1 MADKKTPR
9 ATLRTQSTER
19 INRMHFARRVGM
31 TFPKADGSFG
41 RDNYETLGYPRTLR
55 PEDYREEYERGGI
68 AERLVEVMPQATWLG
83 GAEVFEND
91 DPKEVTE
98 FEKAWT
104 ELAERINLF
113 SAFRRADILAGLGEF
128 AVMVIGGPGEN
139 LSDELT
145 SAKSQDIVGLWPYS
159 QEFAAFNKINND
171 TTNERFGMPETYKV
185 RLGQGKST
193 ANARNEQDIHWTR
206 IIHVADG
213 ALSDEMIGKPRL
225 RAVWNYL
232 MDIAKIHGAG
242 AEAFWRNAHQLNQ
255 LDLDPEVEMSPE
267 EETALENEIEEVR
280 HDMRDWIRTRGLK
293 IVRHGNNTAN
303 FGQNIDA
310 LMSLTSGTSG
320 IPKRLLLGS
329 ERGELASTQDRATF
343 AKVIS
348 ARRTGYGEPQFVRA
362 WTDRMIEIKAL
373 PKPAEYTVVWPED
386 NQTTEDERL
395 EMAATMA
402 DINKDTGAWVFT
414 DSEIRAQVGNLPLDA
429 DPAPLEGTDVTD
441 GTDDDVDGDAVV
453 DDIEV
458 NEAGGSIRGLSAEA
472 VLDAADENAPA
483 VEAAFTDWFSG
494 ARNRLD
500 LVELAG
506 ALHTGEEAAR
516 RVAESAVSITEGE
529 QSEVTE
535 SVLAA
540 LVAGGSSA
548 AEVSTFA
555 QFETSTE
562 AVAAATLQAQQATAS
577 VHSSTMEAV
586 DAALTSGSKSIPL
599 TVRRIKD
606 AIGLT
611 ASQVEAIAALELELN
626 TAEAGKVISRFPPQ
640 EGVRQV
646 AGFRAK
652 IPAGGATPDWT
663 AARLAR
669 YEQMSRN
676 WRAENIA
683 RSVVMPAVSEGQRQL
698 WLQALGRGDI
708 SVNVRRQRVIQDDE
722 RTCPICIAGDG
733 EQAKL
738 NEAYADSGLVNP
750 QMHMSCR
757 CTEDLI

>member
-1 MADKKTPR
+1 MADEKTPK
-9 ATLRTQSTER
+9 ATLRTQSTDR
-19 INRMHFARRVGM
+19 INRMHFARRTGM

-41 RDNYETLGYPRTLR
+41 RDVFETLGYPRTLK
-55 PEDYREEYERGGI
+55 PENYREEYERGGI

-83 GAEVFEND
+83 GAQVFEND
-91 DPKEVTE
+91 DPRDVTE

-104 ELAERINLF
+104 EMAERINLF

-128 AVMVIGGPGEN
+128 AVMVIGGPGEK
-139 LSDELT
+139 LSEELT
-145 SAKSQDIVGLWPYS
+145 TAKPNQIVGLWPYS

-185 RLGQGKST
+185 RLGQGKTTT
-193 ANARNEQDIHWTR
+193 ARGEQDIHWTR
-206 IIHVADG
+206 IVHVADG

-232 MDIAKIHGAG
+232 LDIQKIHGAG

-267 EETALENEIEEVR
+267 EETALESEIEEVR

-293 IVRHGNNTAN
+293 IIRHGNNTAN

-362 WTDRMIEIKAL
+362 WTDRMIAINAL
-373 PKPAEYTVVWPED
+373 PTPSEYTVVWPED

-395 EMAATMA
+395 EMAAVMA
-402 DINKDTGAWVFT
+402 DINKDAQSWVFT
-414 DSEIRAQVGNLPLDA
+414 DSEIRSQVGLLPLDE
-429 DPAPLEGTDVTD
+429 DPAPIGDTDVTD
-441 GTDDDVDGDAVV
+441 DTDDDVDGDAVA
-453 DDIEV
+453 DDVEV
-458 NEAGGSIRGLSAEA
+458 NSLRSLSPEA
-472 VLDAADENAPA
+472 VLDAADENSPA
-483 VEAAFTDWFSG
+483 IEAAFTDWFSG
-494 ARNRLD
+494 ARERLD

-506 ALHTGEEAAR
+506 ALHTGEGAAR
-516 RVAESAVSITEGE
+516 RVAESAVSITEPE
-529 QSEVTE
+529 MVSVVE

-548 AEVSTFA
+548 AEVATFA
-555 QFETSTE
+555 KFETSTE
-562 AVAAATLQAQQATAS
+562 AVAAANAQAAQATAS
-577 VHSSTMEAV
+577 VHLSTMDAI
-586 DAALTSGSKSIPL
+586 DAALKSGSTSIPL
-599 TVRRIKD
+599 TVRTIKD

-611 ASQVEAIAALELELN
+611 AAQVEAMAALELELT
-626 TAEAGKVISRFPPQ
+626 TAEVGKVISRFPPQ

-652 IPAGGATPDWT
+652 IPAGGATPDWI

-676 WRAENIA
+676 WRAKNIA

-698 WLQALGRGDI
+698 WLQAQARGDLK
-708 SVNVRRQRVIQDDE
+708 VNVRRQRVIQDDE
-722 RTCPICIAGDG
+722 RTCPICVAGDG